1 MTSSRNEIR
10 SSEGIATMNRTL
22 ASALAASVLALGATP
37 ALTGVAEANSRGS
50 ISISIAPTNAEEDR
64 LMRAGLGIYSI
75 VQGARSASH
84 IRQNGTGNAAGLAQH
99 GRNNGAVIHQEGRG
113 HNGTVQQNGNNNR
126 YGLFQFGR
134 GTNGHVVQNGNGGT
148 GATFQFGW

>member
-1 MTSSRNEIR
+1 
-10 SSEGIATMNRTL
+10 MNRKL
-22 ASALAASVLALGATP
+22 ASTLAASIIAFGATP
-37 ALTGVAEANSRGS
+37 ALTGTAEAGSRGS

-64 LMRAGLGIYSI
+64 LMRAGLGIYSL

-99 GRNNGAVIHQEGRG
+99 GRNNGAVIHQEGRS
-113 HNGTVQQNGNNNR
+113 HNGTVQQNGNNNS

>member
-1 MTSSRNEIR
+1 
-10 SSEGIATMNRTL
+10 MNRKL
-22 ASALAASVLALGATP
+22 SAAIAASLIALGAMP
-37 ALTGVAEANSRGS
+37 ALTGAAEASSRGS
-50 ISISIAPTNAEEDR
+50 FSISINPTNAEEER
-64 LMRAGLGIYSI
+64 LMRAGLGIYSL
-75 VQGARSASH
+75 VQGVRSASQ
-84 IRQNGTGNAAGLAQH
+84 IRQHGANNSAGIAQH
-99 GRNNGAVIHQEGRG
+99 GRNNGAIVHQEGRG